1 MRLPYLS
8 AFAILMIPYSAYT
21 QTIDQAQDQVTSTFS
36 LGNSGSH
43 SVQQGVT
50 AGVSGILSGFDFR
63 VLGLAPSDTSIDV
76 HVFIN
81 LGEPWQ
87 TDANNFDTTVTV
99 FPGDTG
105 NWFFVDTSSANIS
118 LSEEDTFTIGIAPR
132 PSNGAFILQTGI
144 GNPYPEGDFYSNITG
159 TPSEDPRIDIA
170 FRTYM
175 TPKSLI
181 EVPVDIKPQ
190 SCPNPVNTKSKGVL
204 PIAILG
210 TAQFDVTRIDIA
222 SVRLEG
228 VQPTNS
234 SYEDVSTPYEP
245 YIGKKNATDCT
256 DAGPDGFTDL
266 TLKFRNQ
273 DIVKSLGTVSDGEVH
288 VLRLS
293 ANLNDGNQIEGEDV
307 IVILKK

>member
-105 NWFFVDTSSANIS
+105 TWFFVDTSSANIS

-132 PSNGAFILQTGI
+132 PSNGAFI
-144 GNPYPEGDFYSNITG
+144 
-159 TPSEDPRIDIA
+159 
-170 FRTYM
+170 
-175 TPKSLI
+175 
-181 EVPVDIKPQ
+181 V
-190 SCPNPVNTKSKGVL
+190 
-204 PIAILG
+204 
-210 TAQFDVTRIDIA
+210 TAQV
-222 SVRLEG
+222 
-228 VQPTNS
+228 P
-234 SYEDVSTPYEP
+234 P
-245 YIGKKNATDCT
+245 GKTA
-256 DAGPDGFTDL
+256 
-266 TLKFRNQ
+266 
-273 DIVKSLGTVSDGEVH
+273 
-288 VLRLS
+288 
-293 ANLNDGNQIEGEDV
+293 
-307 IVILKK
+307 